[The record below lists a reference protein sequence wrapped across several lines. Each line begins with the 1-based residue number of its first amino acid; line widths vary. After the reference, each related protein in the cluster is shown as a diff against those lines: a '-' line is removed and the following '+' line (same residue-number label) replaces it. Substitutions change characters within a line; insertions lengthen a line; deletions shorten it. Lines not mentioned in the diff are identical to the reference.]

1 MQNPSNASSVQSAFL
16 GLLFISILF
25 GCTSTEKP
33 SLQEASV
40 RLTILYP
47 EGELPDV
54 KVGTIHP
61 FDFADS
67 VLAVGEP
74 STGDT
79 ATVVLN
85 LSEPTLAYLEVTD
98 RAHQIYLT
106 PGDELTVQVRGT
118 GDDQTISH
126 TRVGSA
132 VNNYLVQAA
141 RIEQQFAN
149 TGGRYAWELGPD
161 EINHR
166 LDSTRAAYD
175 DFHHRYI
182 DSAAITDEL
191 GEALQMRNRLKL
203 IGLKENYQLVHY
215 SDKPN
220 ASVINGESTKDNAAL
235 SYYDLPTDSSFL
247 SNSLLAYD
255 YAIALKMHLN
265 HSVTWPLYDSLSKEA
280 QDDIPSM
287 VNQAI
292 RSKKYP
298 PEMEQF
304 LVAYNVSDLLA
315 SQGITPVL
323 DSLYTDFKQA
333 YPSSDLT
340 GRLETQY
347 QQWLTLA
354 AGRPAP
360 PIIGTTPEGKPLS
373 LSDLKGKVVYIDVW
387 ATWCGPCLKEFPHSR
402 KLQKQFAGNDQAVFL
417 YVSIDRAEDQEKWK
431 NMIADQEL
439 KGVHVRESAES
450 RESPLMKAY
459 EISGIP
465 RYILIDQAGN
475 IVDAEAERPSSGKIE
490 AEINRLIVEQG

>member
-1 MQNPSNASSVQSAFL
+1 MRTPNNYSLTAVL
-16 GLLFISILF
+16 GLLVIGALGS
-25 GCTSTEKP
+25 CTSAEK
-33 SLQEASV
+33 SFTQEARV
-40 RLTILYP
+40 QMTVVYP
-47 EGELPDV
+47 GGELSGV

-79 ATVVLN
+79 AVVVLD
-85 LSEPTLAYLEVTD
+85 LSEPTLAYLEVAD
-98 RAHQIYLT
+98 RAHQMYLT
-106 PGDELTVQVRGT
+106 PGDDLTIRVRGA
-118 GDDQTISH
+118 GENQTISH
-126 TRVGSA
+126 TGVGSA

-141 RIEQQFAN
+141 RIEQKFAN
-149 TGGRYAWELGPD
+149 AGGRYVWELGPD
-161 EINHR
+161 EIDHR
-166 LDSTRAAYD
+166 LDSTKKAYAN
-175 DFHHRYI
+175 FHRYYT
-182 DSAAITDEL
+182 DSVAISDEL
-191 GEALQMRNRLKL
+191 SDALQMRNRLKL

-255 YAIALKMHLN
+255 YAMALRMHLN

-298 PEMEQF
+298 PEVEQF

-315 SQGITPVL
+315 SQGITPIL
-323 DSLYTDFKQA
+323 DSLFTDFKQS
-333 YPSSDLT
+333 YSSSDLT
-340 GRLETQY
+340 AHLETQY
-347 QQWLTLA
+347 QRWLVLSP
-354 AGRPAP
+354 GRPAP

-402 KLQKQFAGNDQAVFL
+402 KLQQQFKNNDQVAFL
-417 YVSIDRAEDQEKWK
+417 YVSVDRVEQQERWK
-431 NMIADQEL
+431 KMIGDQEL
-439 KGVHVRESAES
+439 QGVHIIDLPKDEDASVR
-450 RESPLMKAY
+450 KAY
-459 EISGIP
+459 QINGIP

-475 IVDAEAERPSSGKIE
+475 MVDAEADRPSSGKIE